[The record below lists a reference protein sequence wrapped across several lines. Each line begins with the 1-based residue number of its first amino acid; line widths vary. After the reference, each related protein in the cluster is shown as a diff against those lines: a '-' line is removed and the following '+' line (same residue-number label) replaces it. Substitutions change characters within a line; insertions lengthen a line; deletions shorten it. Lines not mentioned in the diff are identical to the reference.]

1 MEKQHADPLFQ
12 PGQRLRIF
20 VGEAQ
25 EWQGKPLHR
34 AILELS
40 WRHGMAGATVWRGIE
55 GFGPHHH
62 LSTER
67 FVDLTE
73 NLPVIVEIVDR
84 AEKIEQIL
92 PHLDAMVPRGM
103 ITVSPVRIVQKRD
116 QP

>member
-1 MEKQHADPLFQ
+1 MEKQQPLFQ
-12 PGQRLRIF
+12 SGQRLRIF

-67 FVDLTE
+67 FVDFTE
-73 NLPVIVEIVDR
+73 NLPVIVEIVDQ
-84 AEKIEQIL
+84 AENIERLL
-92 PHLDAMVPRGM
+92 PHLDTMVPRGM
-103 ITVSPVRIVQKRD
+103 ITVSPVRIVRRGD
-116 QP
+116 PS